1 MGTHQKRADPDKEGT
16 DGGEAMRAQRPLREN
31 GVRLNM
37 KDIRPNWISSY
48 RKQEEQVADGC
59 WLKLV
64 SRTAAS
70 LRSVWSTQ

>member
-1 MGTHQKRADPDKEGT
+1 MGTHRKRADPDKAGT
-16 DGGEAMRAQRPLREN
+16 DGGGAMRAQRPLRGN
-31 GVRLNM
+31 GVRLNT

-59 WLKLV
+59 WLKRV

-70 LRSVWSTQ
+70 